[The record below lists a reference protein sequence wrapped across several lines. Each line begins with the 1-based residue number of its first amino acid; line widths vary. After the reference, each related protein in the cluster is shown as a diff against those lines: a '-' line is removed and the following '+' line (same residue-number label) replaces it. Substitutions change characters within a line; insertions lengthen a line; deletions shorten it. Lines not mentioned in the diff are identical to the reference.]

1 MDDHTRTLD
10 RTTFD
15 TRDAIQGEDGQWYH
29 LPTLKALHR
38 LGRLSTDS
46 PAYMLLLGLLKL
58 DTPVHARLTLNR
70 L

>member
-1 MDDHTRTLD
+1 MDRHTPNLD

-15 TRDAIQGEDGQWYH
+15 PRDAIQGEDGEWYH

-46 PAYMLLLGLLKL
+46 PAYMILLHVLQLEA
-58 DTPVHARLTLNR
+58 PRHVRLTA
-70 L
+70 